1 MIFTYI
7 KTILTFGFILLFVS
21 ACATLNKDECKAA
34 DWKLIGYED
43 GTKGRVAARIAQHRK
58 ACAEYGVSP
67 NLALYNQGRAQG
79 LHEYCIAVTG
89 YNLGLRGS
97 AYKGICSGYNEAEF
111 ITAFKLGQQIY
122 REKSKLRKMKKNL
135 AHKQESL
142 DNIAVQQRQ
151 IEQQII
157 KGNLSA
163 AKIILLLVDT
173 KKFAADH
180 AIIAKQ
186 IHALQAAIVEQK
198 SYISHLKQ
206 QFNR

>member
-1 MIFTYI
+1 M
-7 KTILTFGFILLFVS
+7 KTIPIKIILLLSFFVLFIN
-21 ACATLNKDECKAA
+21 ACATLNKNECKTA
-34 DWKLIGYED
+34 DWSLIGYED
-43 GTKGRVAARIAQHRK
+43 GAKGRVAGRIAQHRK

-67 NLALYNQGRAQG
+67 NLTLYNQGRAQG

-111 ITAFKLGQQIY
+111 IAAFKSGQQIY

-135 AHKQESL
+135 VHKQESL
-142 DNIAVQQRQ
+142 ENIAVQQRKV
-151 IEQQII
+151 EQQII
-157 KGNLSA
+157 KGNLPS

-173 KKFAADH
+173 KKLAANH
-180 AIIAKQ
+180 AILAKH

-206 QFNR
+206 QSTY